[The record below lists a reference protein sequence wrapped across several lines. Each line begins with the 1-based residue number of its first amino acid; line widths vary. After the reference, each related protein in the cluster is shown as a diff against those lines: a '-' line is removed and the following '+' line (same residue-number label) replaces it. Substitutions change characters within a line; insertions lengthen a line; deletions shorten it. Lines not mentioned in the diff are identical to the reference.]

1 MDMNTI
7 YEAVVRGDMP
17 TAESS
22 VKEAIE
28 EGTAPEKVLNEG
40 LIKAMA
46 EVGTRFEA
54 GDFFV
59 PEMLIAA
66 RAMKAGIAILRPL
79 LAEAGIDPVGKV
91 VIGTVSGDLHDIGK
105 NLVGLMLEGAGFEV
119 IDVGTDVSADSF
131 VEAVQKEQPHLL
143 GLSALLTTTM
153 PGATEVIKKLNEAN
167 IRDSVKVMVGGA
179 PVTQAYAD
187 QIEADGYASDAAS
200 ASKIAKE
207 LLGV

>member
-1 MDMNTI
+1 MDMSTI
-7 YEAVVRGDMP
+7 YEAVVRGDMAA
-17 TAESS
+17 TESG
-22 VKEAIE
+22 VQEAIG
-28 EGTAPEKVLNEG
+28 EGTTPEKVLNEG
-40 LIKAMA
+40 LIKAMD

-54 GDFFV
+54 GEFFV

-79 LAEAGIDPVGKV
+79 LAEAGIEPVGKV

-131 VEAVQKEQPHLL
+131 VEAVQNEKPQLL

-153 PGATEVIKKLNEAN
+153 TGATEVIQKLNEAN
-167 IRDSVKVMVGGA
+167 IRESVKVMVGGA

-200 ASKIAKE
+200 ASKKAKE
-207 LLGV
+207 LLGL

>member
-1 MDMNTI
+1 MDMSTI
-7 YEAVVRGDMP
+7 YEAVVRGDMAA
-17 TAESS
+17 TESG
-22 VKEAIE
+22 VKEAVG
-28 EGTAPEKVLNEG
+28 EGTTPEKVLNEG
-40 LIKAMA
+40 LIKAMD

-54 GDFFV
+54 GEFFV

-79 LAEAGIDPVGKV
+79 LAEAGIEPVGKV

-131 VEAVQKEQPHLL
+131 IEAVQNEKPQLL

-153 PGATEVIKKLNEAN
+153 TGATEVIQKLNEAN

-200 ASKIAKE
+200 ASKKAKE
-207 LLGV
+207 LLGL

>member
-1 MDMNTI
+1 MDMSTI
-7 YEAVVRGDMP
+7 YEAVVRGDMAA
-17 TAESS
+17 AESG
-22 VKEAIE
+22 VQEAVG

-46 EVGTRFEA
+46 EVGARFEA

-79 LAEAGIDPVGKV
+79 LAEAGIEPVGKV

-131 VEAVQKEQPHLL
+131 VEAVQNEKPQLL

-153 PGATEVIKKLNEAN
+153 TGATEVIQKLNEAN
-167 IRDSVKVMVGGA
+167 IRESVKVMVGGA

-200 ASKIAKE
+200 ASKKAKE
-207 LLGV
+207 LLGL

>member
-7 YEAVVRGDMP
+7 YEAAVKGDMAAVENGVN
-17 TAESS
+17 TAI
-22 VKEAIE
+22 K
-28 EGTAPEKVLNEG
+28 EGTAPDVILNEG
-40 LIKAMA
+40 LIKAMD
-46 EVGTRFEA
+46 EVGSRFEA

-79 LAEAGIDPVGKV
+79 LAESGIEPVGKM

-105 NLVGLMLEGAGFEV
+105 NLVGLMMEGAGFEV
-119 IDVGTDVSADSF
+119 IDVGTDVSADAF
-131 VEAVQKEQPHLL
+131 VEAIKKERPNLV

-153 PGATEVIKKLNEAN
+153 PGAAEVIQKLNETN
-167 IRDSVKVMVGGA
+167 LRDSVKVMIGGA

-200 ASKIAKE
+200 ASRMAKE
-207 LLGV
+207 LLGL

>member
-1 MDMNTI
+1 MDMSTI
-7 YEAVVRGDMP
+7 YEAVVRGDMAA
-17 TAESS
+17 TESG
-22 VKEAIE
+22 VQEAIG
-28 EGTAPEKVLNEG
+28 EGTTPEKVLNEG
-40 LIKAMA
+40 LIKAMD

-54 GDFFV
+54 GEFFV

-79 LAEAGIDPVGKV
+79 LAEAGIEPVGKV

-131 VEAVQKEQPHLL
+131 IEAVQNEKPQLL

-153 PGATEVIKKLNEAN
+153 TGATEVIQKLNEAN
-167 IRDSVKVMVGGA
+167 IRESVKVMVGGA

-200 ASKIAKE
+200 ASKKAKE
-207 LLGV
+207 LLGL